1 MIMARLYETILIAKP
16 DFDQEGFEKLHNR
29 LLKTIGDE
37 GGLELKLV
45 DWGRRRLAYPIDGH
59 RKGNYFYFGFI
70 ASPSCLTEM
79 HRQLRLSAE
88 IIRFQSVTLSSSKPI
103 GHFDIEKERERVVA
117 LTPDPQDEEEF
128 GRRDRRRDRRR
139 DDDDDDDDRGDRRD
153 RNDDRPPRS
162 RGDEEA
168 A

>member
-1 MIMARLYETILIAKP
+1 MIMGRLYETILIAKP

-59 RKGNYFYFGFI
+59 RKGNYFYLGYI
-70 ASPSCLTEM
+70 ASPACLKEI
-79 HRQLRLSAE
+79 HRQLRLSQE
-88 IIRFQSVTLSSSKPI
+88 IIRFQSITLSKSKPL
-103 GHFDIEKERERVVA
+103 GHFDIEKEREKVVG

-128 GRRDRRRDRRR
+128 SRRDRGPR
-139 DDDDDDDDRGDRRD
+139 DRGDRGDRGGRRRD
-153 RNDDRPPRS
+153 EGEKRQNAEVS
-162 RGDEEA
+162 A
-168 A
+168 